1 MIRWSYGINQFNP
14 QFDDF
19 VRRRDHQRA
28 LRVIKASGFT
38 GVELSS
44 GSGRWE
50 PLGNPQQIAANF
62 GTVAAFGDFVR
73 EQALDGVSSWF
84 WDPSIR
90 MQEDL
95 THGDDPAS
103 AAGRDGLVAHARWF
117 AGALAELGGDV
128 LVARPAASAAQL
140 TSLDDAVIEALAES
154 WTAVADAIAADGVRL
169 ALHFDFYSA
178 LRRDDGLER
187 LIAATDAR
195 VGIALDTAEFTIA
208 GIDPVAFYRSHADRV
223 THVHLKNAGAVDDLD
238 EYTMPAPEFTLL
250 RAGGS
255 RAVPRWF
262 TELATEPLL
271 VDSPAFVG
279 ALVEHDYDGWV
290 VVESDLTPHPP
301 TSAMLNGW
309 EVQHV
314 LAPLT
319 EAGAS

>member
-1 MIRWSYGINQFNP
+1 MIRWSYGINQFKP

-19 VRRRDHQRA
+19 VRRRDHLRA
-28 LRVIKASGFT
+28 LRVISASGFSA
-38 GVELSS
+38 VELNA

-62 GTVAAFGDFVR
+62 GSVAAFGAFVR
-73 EQALDGVSSWF
+73 EQALDTVSSWF

-90 MQEDL
+90 LQEDL
-95 THGDDPAS
+95 THGDDAS
-103 AAGRDGLVAHARWF
+103 SSSPDARAALVGHARWF
-117 AGALAELGGDV
+117 SSALAELGGDV

-140 TSLDDAVIEALAES
+140 ASLDDDVIETLAES
-154 WTAVADAIAADGVRL
+154 WTAVADAIAVDGVRL

-187 LIAATDAR
+187 LLQATDAR
-195 VGIALDTAEFTIA
+195 VGFAVDTAEFTIA
-208 GIDPVAFYRSHADRV
+208 GLDPVAFYRAHPDRV
-223 THVHLKNAGAVDDLD
+223 THVHLKNAAAVDDLD

-271 VDSPAFVG
+271 VDAPGFVRSL
-279 ALVEHDYDGWV
+279 AEHDYDGWV

-314 LAPLT
+314 LAPL
-319 EAGAS
+319 AGS

>member
-1 MIRWSYGINQFNP
+1 MIRWGYAINQFKP

-19 VRRRDHQRA
+19 TRRRDHERA
-28 LRVIKASGFT
+28 LRIISASGFR
-38 GVELSS
+38 GVELNA

-50 PLGNPQQIAANF
+50 PLGNPHQIAANF
-62 GTVAAFGDFVR
+62 GSVAGFGAFVR
-73 EQALDGVSSWF
+73 EAALDGVRSWF

-90 MQEDL
+90 FQEDL
-95 THGDDPAS
+95 THGDDPTKPGS
-103 AAGRDGLVAHARWF
+103 RDGLVAHARWF
-117 AGALAELGGDV
+117 SAALAELGGEV
-128 LVARPAASAAQL
+128 LVVRPAPSAAN
-140 TSLDDAVIEALAES
+140 LAEVGDDVIAELAAS

-169 ALHFDFYSA
+169 AVHFDFYSA

-187 LIAATDAR
+187 LLQATDSR
-195 VGIALDTAEFTIA
+195 VGLALDTAEFTIA
-208 GIDPVAFYRSHADRV
+208 GIDPIAFYRAHADRV
-223 THVHLKNAGAVDDLD
+223 THVHLKNAGAVDDLG
-238 EYTMPAPEFTLL
+238 EFGLPAPEFTLL

-271 VDSPAFVG
+271 VDAPGFVS
-279 ALVEHDYDGWV
+279 ALAEHGYDGWV

-314 LAPLT
+314 LTPIA
-319 EAGAS
+319 ARDR